1 MIENAIS
8 TNENLV
14 QDNSSIECVSPETN
28 PIATIQTEPK
38 NLASANQLFDFHA
51 VHNGEACIESL
62 DPKDRGTERRFRFT
76 RALLCT
82 LLGVKSENT
91 ITNHVQA
98 LINRGVI
105 NDVKNL
111 TSLNIKNENGNGAVK
126 MTLYD
131 LKVFNYLVMRLDTD
145 QAWEKKAK
153 FNDVLVERETGVAQA
168 QTQPTIFDYARALI
182 AEKERS
188 DALEA
193 QNKALQAE
201 HAETKVLLAEEKEK
215 VEYLERSKSW
225 IGDKK
230 VATAMGTAGA
240 KSKECERLKKEVC
253 NLKSEMDLKIYN
265 ACSAIRKEYEE
276 SWVTA
281 REWCYKHGLPVKTDQ
296 PKWTVSAKLVEIC
309 ASYPDREPQW
319 HPNAR
324 GTRLFPKWACDI
336 LDKMY
341 DEDDTFLK
349 EYRKV

>member
-1 MIENAIS
+1 MTMNS
-8 TNENLV
+8 TTSELV
-14 QDNSSIECVSPETN
+14 QDNSDVTPETN
-28 PIATIQTEPK
+28 PIAPVQTETK
-38 NLASANQLFDFHA
+38 NLVSVTPLFDFHA

-105 NDVKNL
+105 DNVKNL
-111 TSLNIKNENGNGAVK
+111 TLYQSPHGLPT
-126 MTLYD
+126 TLYD

-153 FNDVLVERETGVAQA
+153 FNDVLVERETGVTQA

-193 QNKALQAE
+193 QNKALTAE
-201 HAETKVLLAEEKEK
+201 RDEAIRTK
-215 VEYLERSKSW
+215 SQ

-230 VATAMGTAGA
+230 VASAMGTAGA
-240 KSKECERLKKEVC
+240 KSRECERLKKEVC
-253 NLKSEMDLKIYN
+253 ELKSEMEVQVYN
-265 ACSAIRKEYEE
+265 AREATRKEYEE
-276 SWVTA
+276 SWVKA
-281 REWCYKHGLPVKTDQ
+281 RDWCYKHKLTVKINE
-296 PKWTVSAKLVEIC
+296 PKWAVSAKLTEIC
-309 ASYPDREPQW
+309 ETYPDRDQW
-319 HPNAR
+319 R
-324 GTRLFPKWACDI
+324 RDGSGTKIFPKWACDI
-336 LDKMY
+336 LGKVY
-341 DEDDTFLK
+341 DEDDTFLS
-349 EYRKV
+349 EYRIE